1 MNEKECDK
9 HYYILEA
16 PNGGSSKGICKFCNH
31 EKVHYN
37 SRDGWTLQ
45 QRKNIT
51 LNAIAGHKYYFNPKF
66 RNKW

>member
-1 MNEKECDK
+1 MSKKKCDK
-9 HYYILEA
+9 HYYILES
-16 PNGGSSKGICKFCNH
+16 PNGGLSKGICKWCKH

-51 LNAIAGHKYYFNPKF
+51 LNAQAGRNYFNPRLGDRF
-66 RNKW
+66 